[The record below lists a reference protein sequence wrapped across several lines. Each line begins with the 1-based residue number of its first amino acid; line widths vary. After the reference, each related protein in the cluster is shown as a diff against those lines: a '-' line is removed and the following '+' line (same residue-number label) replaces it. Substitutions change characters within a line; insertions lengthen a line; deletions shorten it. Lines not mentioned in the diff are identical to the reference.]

1 MEPSITQAGGSD
13 GVRDLKASTPTEA
26 ERPAEEAIG
35 TGGWAG
41 LSGRL
46 WGIGLVILCLI
57 VYYFSQPNR
66 GNTYLH
72 FVLQA
77 QSWLEGKTAIPTP
90 GYQDVMPI
98 LDSSGQPTGLGIIPF
113 PPLPAWVDL
122 PFVAIW
128 HLATNEQLLAT
139 VFAAIDVGIAYW
151 MLGYLRVRHDI
162 RVLTSL
168 FLGLGTVLWY
178 AAAIGST
185 WFFAHVVA
193 LACLLISLGLALSA
207 DRDASD
213 PQPLRDVVAGI
224 RRFGLPGGRLTLALL
239 VALAGLLGILL
250 VLAGAGTPPAALDS
264 GLVEAAGGTPA
275 AVMAGVG
282 LLLGIVAAALA
293 FVVAGKPAVLAP
305 FAILVVV
312 VAGLPA
318 LLMAGAVA
326 PSILLVIDAILVVAV
341 VGLWSQLIRRPNRVD
356 RAMAGLQTALSSPE
370 AVQVAAGIFFGLAV
384 TARLTILLG
393 FPFLM
398 LVGGGG
404 TWLRRGLLAGAGAAV
419 PLVTLLVVTYA
430 TSGYLFNPAYVFQ
443 YHKELQEYGAVL
455 GYNAGWAIS
464 DIRYVPH
471 NLMIMLFGA
480 PEITPP
486 TVGVYGPDYGTA
498 ACVTSTARGLFD
510 SSCPLVMPN
519 AVGTSILLTSPAY
532 LLGLLAWRPLGGAK
546 IDRATA
552 GATIAVLAIAVVNLM
567 HFSQGWVQFGYRFSN
582 DFAPFALI
590 LVAVGASRL
599 GRRWPVVLLVAA
611 SIVVNFWGTTWGV
624 ILGW

>member
-1 MEPSITQAGGSD
+1 VEPSITQASGREGPL
-13 GVRDLKASTPTEA
+13 DLKTSPTIG
-26 ERPAEEAIG
+26 AEEPSEEATWGGGRVSLGG
-35 TGGWAG
+35 T
-41 LSGRL
+41 L
-46 WGIGLVILCLI
+46 WGVGLVVLCLI

-66 GNTYLH
+66 ANTYLH

-77 QSWLEGKTAIPTP
+77 QAWLDGKTAIPTP

-113 PPLPAWVDL
+113 PPLPAWVLL
-122 PFVAIW
+122 PFVSIW
-128 HLATNEQLLAT
+128 HLATNQQLLSAI
-139 VFAAIDVGIAYW
+139 FGAIDVGLAYW
-151 MLGYLRVRHDI
+151 MLGYLPVRTVV
-162 RVLTSL
+162 RVLTAI
-168 FLGLGTVLWY
+168 FFGLGSVLWY
-178 AAAIGST
+178 TAAIGTT
-185 WFFAHVVA
+185 WFWAHIVA

-207 DRDASD
+207 DRDASE
-213 PQPLRDVVAGI
+213 PRPLRDFVAAFRGLS
-224 RRFGLPGGRLTLALL
+224 LPGAWLTLALL
-239 VALAGLLGILL
+239 AALAGLMGLLL

-264 GLVEAAGGTPA
+264 GLVETAGGTPA
-275 AVMAGVG
+275 AIMAGVG
-282 LLLGIVAAALA
+282 LLLGIVAVALA
-293 FVVAGKPAVLAP
+293 LGVAGKPGVIAP
-305 FAILVVV
+305 FALLVIV

-318 LLMAGAVA
+318 LLLAGAAASSVL
-326 PSILLVIDAILVVAV
+326 PVIDAILVVAV
-341 VGLWSQLIRRPNRVD
+341 AGLWSQLVWRAKPVD
-356 RAMAGLQTALSSPE
+356 RAISGLHAALSSPE

-393 FPFLM
+393 FPFLL

-464 DIRYVPH
+464 DVRYMPQ

-486 TVGVYGPDYGTA
+486 TVGVFGPDYGTA

-510 SSCPLVMPN
+510 TACPLVMPN
-519 AVGTSILLTSPAY
+519 AVGTSILLSSPAY
-532 LLGLLAWRPLGGAK
+532 LLGILAWRPVLGVK

-552 GATIAVLAIAVVNLM
+552 GATIAVVAIAFVNLM

-590 LVAVGASRL
+590 LVALGASRL
-599 GRRWPVVLLVAA
+599 GRLWPVVLLVAA

-624 ILGW
+624 MLGW

>member
-1 MEPSITQAGGSD
+1 
-13 GVRDLKASTPTEA
+13 
-26 ERPAEEAIG
+26 
-35 TGGWAG
+35 
-41 LSGRL
+41 
-46 WGIGLVILCLI
+46 
-57 VYYFSQPNR
+57 
-66 GNTYLH
+66 
-72 FVLQA
+72 
-77 QSWLEGKTAIPTP
+77 
-90 GYQDVMPI
+90 
-98 LDSSGQPTGLGIIPF
+98 
-113 PPLPAWVDL
+113 
-122 PFVAIW
+122 
-128 HLATNEQLLAT
+128 
-139 VFAAIDVGIAYW
+139 
-151 MLGYLRVRHDI
+151 
-162 RVLTSL
+162 
-168 FLGLGTVLWY
+168 
-178 AAAIGST
+178 
-185 WFFAHVVA
+185 
-193 LACLLISLGLALSA
+193 
-207 DRDASD
+207 
-213 PQPLRDVVAGI
+213 
-224 RRFGLPGGRLTLALL
+224 
-239 VALAGLLGILL
+239 
-250 VLAGAGTPPAALDS
+250 
-264 GLVEAAGGTPA
+264 
-275 AVMAGVG
+275 
-282 LLLGIVAAALA
+282 
-293 FVVAGKPAVLAP
+293 VVAGKPGVLAP

-341 VGLWSQLIRRPNRVD
+341 VGLWSQLMRRPNRVD

-370 AVQVAAGIFFGLAV
+370 AVQVTAGIFFGLAV

-532 LLGLLAWRPLGGAK
+532 LLGLLAWRPLRGVK

-611 SIVVNFWGTTWGV
+611 SIVVNFWGTAWGV